1 MQTSKV
7 IGTSTYC
14 SSTRPHDGEAP
25 ITLPT
30 HTPPPLHGPP
40 ASGPLDVH
48 VQDLFVHASACLP
61 PRPTFRFL
69 RRQCAPASA
78 SSQDEYSYKNHFLYA
93 SGRILLGYPS
103 LARLGRP
110 SIALAGGPLAR
121 LQQTT
126 ELAVSLTNSIG
137 LLQLVRSCTDSL
149 AAQTSTRCDDFHC
162 QVRGRYL
169 VYHLRC
175 ITAPRP
181 DRMLLLSVLAQG

>member
-1 MQTSKV
+1 MQTSKLV
-7 IGTSTYC
+7 RVPTVG

-78 SSQDEYSYKNHFLYA
+78 SSQDEYSYKSHFLYA

-110 SIALAGGPLAR
+110 SRALAGGPLAR

-181 DRMLLLSVLAQG
+181 D